1 MLCNEHIIT
10 LHMWI
15 SVAPSVGKRNCSWIR
30 CRMLLAVQDT
40 SYFSW
45 ASTYHSLSGRHCYN
59 TLCLISLFQ
68 AVWEVW
74 DEELSACKSSLIVT
88 IIIIMIIIKLEITYD
103 FITLPVFV
111 FSFFITLSFQDSD
124 LKVESCLL
132 IWCPEANHWVPLY
145 CVFLCNEIIFLNLY
159 PIQSWLTSSFQSAN
173 WCWGTHNASEWN
185 TIEE

>member
-111 FSFFITLSFQDSD
+111 FSFFITFPPKWLKEMIFLRLYLLLSLSF
-124 LKVESCLL
+124 CL
-132 IWCPEANHWVPLY
+132 IAHRRFNSHG
-145 CVFLCNEIIFLNLY
+145 FIIRRENRT
-159 PIQSWLTSSFQSAN
+159 Q
-173 WCWGTHNASEWN
+173 
-185 TIEE
+185 